1 MAEMIANLVLQG
13 LVRAAVNYVTS
24 DWQLLGKNIEAIDA
38 QLSDISTSVDQLKG
52 MVDNVDGVVT
62 RLYTNLVS
70 EEIYKRKEAVLAQ
83 LSTQAPSVKL
93 KIVNVVLQ
101 LQHIIKVRTT
111 CLARSHSR
119 MTHLHGLS
127 LQIP

>member
-127 LQIP
+127 LQNP

>member
-101 LQHIIKVRTT
+101 LQHIIKVRKT